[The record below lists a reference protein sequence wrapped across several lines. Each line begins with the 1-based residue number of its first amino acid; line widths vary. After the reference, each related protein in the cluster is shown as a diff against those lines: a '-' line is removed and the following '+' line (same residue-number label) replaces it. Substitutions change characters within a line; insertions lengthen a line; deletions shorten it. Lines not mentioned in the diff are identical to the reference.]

1 MASQR
6 LSRRRFLQ
14 NTLAASGA
22 TALTALSWSRVL
34 GANEKLRVASVG
46 VAGKG
51 WEDHSLIAKSPYV
64 EIVALCDVD
73 EGKTH
78 LGKAAEKYPHAK
90 PFTDWRRLFEQDRNF
105 DAVIVSTPDHMHA
118 PISLPAMKL
127 GKHVFCQKPLTH
139 TVHEARQMRLAAEKY
154 HVVTQMCNQI
164 QSHFGYRTAVKLVH
178 DGVIGRVKE
187 VHSWQSGSMFW
198 LLVDDRPA
206 GADPVPKTLHW
217 DEWLGVAPERPYK
230 ELHNKP
236 LYHPLNWRAW
246 QDFSNGQLGD
256 FGCHVLDPVFL
267 ALGLTAPTTVRA
279 EAPPINREVWTKRS
293 TVSYQFPATDRT
305 AGQSLAL
312 TWYDG
317 EGHLPPPEAHGLP
330 KSYKLPAIGSVLIG
344 EKGSLV
350 IPHFGVL
357 PKLFPAEK
365 FADFKMEVVPSVN
378 HYTSWADACRG
389 EGKTTSPFAYAGP
402 LTETVLLGSIAIRVP
417 GETLRWDSSR
427 LTIPNSTAAN
437 EMLTKRYR
445 KGWEPS
451 WIA

>member
-1 MASQR
+1 MASHQ
-6 LSRRRFLQ
+6 LSRRGFLQ
-14 NTLAASGA
+14 NTFAAGGA
-22 TALTALSWSRVL
+22 AALTALSWSHAW
-34 GANEKLRVASVG
+34 GANERLRVVSVG

-51 WEDHSLIAKSPYV
+51 WEDHTLISASPHV
-64 EIVALCDVD
+64 EIVALCDVEED
-73 EGKTH
+73 AKH

-90 PFTDWRRLFEQDRNF
+90 RYNDYRRLFEQARDF

-118 PISLPAMKL
+118 PIALPAMKL

-139 TVHEARQMRLAAEKY
+139 TVFEARQMRLAADKY
-154 HVVTQMCNQI
+154 RLVTQMGNQI
-164 QSHFGYRTAVKLVH
+164 QSHSAYRTAVKLVH

-187 VHSWQSGSMFW
+187 VHSWQGGPMRW
-198 LLVDDRPA
+198 MLTDDRPE
-206 GADPVPKTLHW
+206 GADPVPETLHW
-217 DEWLGVAPERPYK
+217 GEWLGVAPQRPYK
-230 ELHNKP
+230 SR
-236 LYHPLNWRAW
+236 LYHPFAWRAW

-256 FGCHVLDPVFL
+256 FGCHILDPVFL

-279 EAPPINREVWTKRS
+279 EAPAINREVWAKRS
-293 TVSYQFPATDRT
+293 TVSYQFPGTPRT
-305 AGQSLAL
+305 AAKTLAL

-317 EGHLPPPEAHGLP
+317 QGHQPPPEAHGLP
-330 KSYKLPAIGSVLIG
+330 KDYRLPQAGSLLIG

-350 IPHFGVL
+350 IPHFSM

-389 EGKTTSPFAYAGP
+389 EGKTTSPFAYSGP
-402 LTETVLLGSIAIRVP
+402 LTETVLLGTIAIRVR
-417 GETLRWDSSR
+417 GEMLHWDSTR
-427 LTIPNSTAAN
+427 LAIPNSTAAN
-437 EMLTKRYR
+437 GLLTKRYR